1 MQAVPSLYVTE
12 SPLGGRGVFTAL
24 PIPKGS
30 VIEIC
35 PVIAMPIAEKA
46 LLDNTALYDYYFIWG
61 DEDDQCAIVLGYG
74 SLYNHAYEPNAQYAP
89 DYAGNTLDFYA
100 LRDIEAGE
108 EITVNYNGDPKEHTE
123 LWFEVEENDGK

>member
-1 MQAVPSLYVTE
+1 M
-12 SPLGGRGVFTAL
+12 GGRGVFTAL